1 MVTPPET
8 QQDAGSPF
16 RFVVDAHLGKLAR
29 HLRMLGHDTLWEAS
43 FSELKDEDLLR
54 IAREERRALLT
65 CDRDLAETAGKN
77 LAFRI
82 HSQAPPQQL
91 IEVLAHFQLGNA
103 ARNGEGF
110 LTRCLQC
117 NSLILPLKPHQVA
130 DRVPGHLLLEFD
142 TFYLCPR
149 CEQVYWN
156 GSHVARMREWIIRTL
171 SA

>member
-1 MVTPPET
+1 MKTPEET
-8 QQDAGSPF
+8 LNPA
-16 RFVVDAHLGKLAR
+16 RFVADAHLGKLAR

-43 FSELKDEDLLR
+43 FSDLKDEELLR
-54 IAREERRALLT
+54 LAREERRSLLT
-65 CDRDLAETAGKN
+65 CDRALAETAGRHQA
-77 LAFRI
+77 LRI
-82 HSQAPPQQL
+82 LSQSPPQQL
-91 IEVLAHFQLGNA
+91 IEVLAHFQLGDD
-103 ARNGEGF
+103 ARSGKGF

-117 NSLILPLKPHQVA
+117 NSLILPLPPHQVT

-156 GSHVARMREWIIRTL
+156 GSHVARMREWVIRTL